1 MIHVIASIDVNAGSR
16 DAFLAAF
23 HELVPTVR
31 AETGCVEYGPTVD
44 VEPGLPRQVDY
55 RPDTVTIIEQWE
67 SVDALT
73 DHLAA
78 PHMADYREKVKDLVA
93 GVTLQV
99 LETA

>member
-1 MIHVIASIDVNAGSR
+1 MRIAITRDVSSSIGRCELTHLAREPIDVN
-16 DAFLAAF
+16 
-23 HELVPTVR
+23 
-31 AETGCVEYGPTVD
+31 
-44 VEPGLPRQVDY
+44 PGLPRQVDY

-67 SVDALT
+67 SVDALN

-78 PHMADYREKVKDLVA
+78 PHMADYRAKVEDLVA